1 MHVQCFTPGGLLGKS
16 GALKSS
22 PHELLVTLL
31 SSKIPAHLVNE
42 EGCKRG
48 EKGAKGVSHA
58 AEGETYSKNNR
69 QKLNLVA
76 S

>member
-1 MHVQCFTPGGLLGKS
+1 MHVRCFTPGGLLGKS
-16 GALKSS
+16 RALKSS

-69 QKLNLVA
+69 QKLKLVA